1 MSNRPSAEEYN
12 AYYET
17 YVGLVPDGDIST
29 ILTQSLQNT
38 IDVFTA
44 ATEDQAN
51 YRYAPGKWSMKE
63 VLGHITDNERIM
75 SYRLLRIARGDRT
88 PLAGYDQDVLMSG
101 ASFDTC
107 SLPDLLEDYTVV
119 RQATLTLLRGL
130 SEEAWSR
137 SGVVNG
143 SESSAAAWA
152 YIIAGHELHHMNVIH
167 EKYLNETQPD

>member
-1 MSNRPSAEEYN
+1 MSNRPSAEEYDTSF
-12 AYYET
+12 ER
-17 YVGLVPDGDIST
+17 YVELVPEGNIQDLLI
-29 ILTQSLQNT
+29 QSLQNT
-38 IDVFTA
+38 IAVFTTV
-44 ATEDQAN
+44 TEDRAN
-51 YRYAPGKWSMKE
+51 YRYAPGKWSLKE

-75 SYRLLRIARGDRT
+75 SYRLLRIARGDKT
-88 PLAGYDQDVLMSG
+88 PLAGYDQDILMSG

-107 SLPDLLEDYTVV
+107 SLSDLLEEYTVV
-119 RQATLTLLRGL
+119 RRATLTLLRGL

-167 EKYLNETQPD
+167 DKYLNEPLPD